1 MRGVRRLREAQ
12 MKVKQHLFERLDRL
26 EVELRGKLVP
36 ALKRTASGQ
45 DDMLF
50 VTSRTNPYPELRWF
64 AGNTSTA
71 GEDILSTAEEVLAL
85 AAQLGES
92 TERLLATRVVH
103 YFARATNLADPHRGA
118 PAGVAADFLKELG
131 AAA

>member
-1 MRGVRRLREAQ
+1 

-92 TERLLATRVVH
+92 TERLLATRGVH